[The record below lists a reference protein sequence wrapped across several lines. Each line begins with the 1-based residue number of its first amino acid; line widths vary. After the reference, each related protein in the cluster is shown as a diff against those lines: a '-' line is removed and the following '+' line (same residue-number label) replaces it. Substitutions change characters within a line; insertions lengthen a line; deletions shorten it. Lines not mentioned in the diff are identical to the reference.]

1 MELLNISFQSLAS
14 CLFPAHHYFIASS
27 IQRWPSPLLPLIDL
41 SLGACQESLLSF
53 SFGHSWSESVTSFNF
68 IIAFFLEQLLESLL
82 SWFLFLLSIF
92 HFPPLA
98 LDIYLLLQDE
108 SNRCFS
114 SLYLCFFFFA
124 GRELSNVEP
133 DAQTVQLN
141 GARCCPLSSRRDREL
156 EK

>member
-1 MELLNISFQSLAS
+1 MAS

-41 SLGACQESLLSF
+41 SLGVCQESLLSF

-68 IIAFFLEQLLESLL
+68 IMAFFLEQVLESLL

-92 HFPPLA
+92 HFLLLA
-98 LDIYLLLQDE
+98 LNIYLLLQDE
-108 SNRCFS
+108 SSRCFS

-124 GRELSNVEP
+124 ESERRNVEP

-141 GARCCPLSSRRDREL
+141 GVRCGPLSSRRDRGL
-156 EK
+156 ER